1 MPVEV
6 HELVGWPADAETT
19 RPWRETFALA
29 LDHYGNLDFEA
40 AERLF
45 RRVIEVRGDDGPSNF
60 YLQQID
66 ELAQEPVADEPIKF
80 TVIKEK

>member
-1 MPVEV
+1 
-6 HELVGWPADAETT
+6 VGWPADAVAA
-19 RPWRETFALA
+19 RPWCETFALA
-29 LDHYGNLDFEA
+29 LDHYQNRDLET

-45 RRVIEVRGDDGPSNF
+45 RRVIEMQGDDGPSSF

-66 ELAQEPVADEPIKF
+66 QLSGEDAKAGSIRF